1 MFRNIFLGFEA
12 TKLTPGSVTLDD
24 LTIDSLKQKMQEIEM
39 KLQGKTSIMIIFQFF
54 NCTMLSVKKFLLS
67 ISIDF
72 YIMISECRSKIK
84 EKQTYIIQYETELQT
99 VKFKS
104 DSLSVNRMFS
114 VKKKMDSLKKEVRR
128 YF

>member
-54 NCTMLSVKKFLLS
+54 NCIKCKEVFAFYLYRLLYC
-67 ISIDF
+67 DF
-72 YIMISECRSKIK
+72 
-84 EKQTYIIQYETELQT
+84 
-99 VKFKS
+99 
-104 DSLSVNRMFS
+104 RM
-114 VKKKMDSLKKEVRR
+114 SLKNQRKTDV
-128 YF
+128 YHSI

>member
-54 NCTMLSVKKFLLS
+54 DCIKNFLLS
-67 ISIDF
+67 ISIDY
-72 YIMISECRSKIK
+72 YIVILECRSKIK

>member
-1 MFRNIFLGFEA
+1 MFITFYLCNFILNSFL
-12 TKLTPGSVTLDD
+12 
-24 LTIDSLKQKMQEIEM
+24 
-39 KLQGKTSIMIIFQFF
+39 
-54 NCTMLSVKKFLLS
+54 
-67 ISIDF
+67 
-72 YIMISECRSKIK
+72 ECRSKIK

-128 YF
+128 NIEQ